1 MCKRYQKNYDDNYS
15 DDDDVSYDSYDDND
29 PYAKSRGPEYPEYLE
44 EITTNYETIVEFIV
58 FVQSIPPIDMCLRN
72 KKLFNSCRG
81 DCFCPFGKKVGN
93 FKEHFP
99 EQNEPKYSIFLEK
112 ECKRD
117 KFTNYQALIQHCDS
131 TGDWYH
137 EMYATFLRSFYEL
150 PPKTEKKQRKLINCT
165 PR

>member
-1 MCKRYQKNYDDNYS
+1 MLKKQK
-15 DDDDVSYDSYDDND
+15 
-29 PYAKSRGPEYPEYLE
+29 
-44 EITTNYETIVEFIV
+44 I
-58 FVQSIPPIDMCLRN
+58 
-72 KKLFNSCRG
+72 FNSCRG

-93 FKEHFP
+93 FKEHFR

-150 PPKTEKKQRKLINCT
+150 PPKNQKNQRKLINCT